1 MTHFGFKEAGRP
13 ALQNPFFRVEMQDA
27 IMSINTRDEILVHCR
42 VLLPLFLL
50 LSVLSVFPD
59 SSPVPFIPLGGAR
72 QRKDNRI
79 AVNRDSYSSS
89 NSCVLTDFQGD
100 LWSLENFCLSIAFFH
115 FSHSTIPS
123 MESSKEFDLKSTHL
137 FTLKVVESLKDLRNL
152 SAT

>member
-13 ALQNPFFRVEMQDA
+13 AFQNPFFRVEMEDA
-27 IMSINTRDEILVHCR
+27 IMSINTQDEILVHCR
-42 VLLPLFLL
+42 LLLPLFLL
-50 LSVLSVFPD
+50 LSVLSVFPG
-59 SSPVPFIPLGGAR
+59 SSPVPFIPLDGAR

-89 NSCVLTDFQGD
+89 NSYVLTDFQGD

-115 FSHSTIPS
+115 FSHPTIPS

-137 FTLKVVESLKDLRNL
+137 FTLKVIESLKDLRNL

>member
-13 ALQNPFFRVEMQDA
+13 PLQNPFFRVEMQDA
-27 IMSINTRDEILVHCR
+27 IQDHILVHR
-42 VLLPLFLL
+42 RLHLPLFLL

-79 AVNRDSYSSS
+79 AVNRDSYFSS
-89 NSCVLTDFQGD
+89 NSYILTDFQGD

-115 FSHSTIPS
+115 FSHPTIPS

-137 FTLKVVESLKDLRNL
+137 FTLKVMESLKDLRNL